1 MGTMLVLKESTL
13 YLKQPMVMPIL
24 LAYRGSSE
32 IMGIVKMYVG

>member
-24 LAYRGSSE
+24 LACSE
-32 IMGIVKMYVG
+32 IMGIVNTYVG